1 MSNWRKCVIYSV
13 GDQGIRFAWFRFI
26 IVIYNPFNFII
37 NIILALDFTSII
49 PGFIYYLIFMYK
61 KWKKDDIYAV
71 DYKLN
76 NVLLLISYQSILPE
90 NDYSG

>member
-1 MSNWRKCVIYSV
+1 
-13 GDQGIRFAWFRFI
+13 
-26 IVIYNPFNFII
+26 
-37 NIILALDFTSII
+37 
-49 PGFIYYLIFMYK
+49 MYK